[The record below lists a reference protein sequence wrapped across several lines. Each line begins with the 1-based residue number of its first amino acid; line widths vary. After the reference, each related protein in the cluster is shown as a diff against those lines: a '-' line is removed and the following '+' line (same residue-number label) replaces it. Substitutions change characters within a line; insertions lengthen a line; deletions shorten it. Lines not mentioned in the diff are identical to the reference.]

1 MANPYKRQRSMALYE
16 AIANLQTVEECCQ
29 FFDDLCAVT
38 ELRALEQRYD
48 VAVLLHQGRVY
59 TDIMQEVNASSATI
73 SRVKRMLNLGTGRLV
88 ASIEQA
94 EKEKEETNG

>member
-1 MANPYKRQRSMALYE
+1 M
-16 AIANLQTVEECCQ
+16 
-29 FFDDLCAVT
+29 
-38 ELRALEQRYD
+38 EQRYD

>member
-1 MANPYKRQRSMALYE
+1 
-16 AIANLQTVEECCQ
+16 VEECCQ
-29 FFDDLCAVT
+29 FFDDLCTVT

-48 VAVLLHQGRVY
+48 VAVLLHKGRVY

>member
-1 MANPYKRQRSMALYE
+1 MANPYQRQRSMALYE

-38 ELRALEQRYD
+38 ELHALEQRYD